1 MYISCWPSPDTVPCG
16 ACKYG
21 ARKHGK
27 LFGMSTHAVLEWR
40 NGLPYSTQFDDVYFS
55 VNPDHPQH
63 GLAETRHVFL
73 QHNQLQ
79 ARWQQLPT
87 DRPSHFVI
95 VETGFG
101 SGLNFLA
108 ALQLWQ
114 ETAPANAHLHFVSI
128 EIAPFTLQDLQMAH
142 AHFPGLAAISQALCQ
157 QYHLLQPGINQL
169 ELSAFSASL
178 TLYIGDSQQI
188 LPQLQLQADAWFLD
202 GFAPAKNPQMWQP
215 YLFECMA
222 RCAHAGTTFATFTSA
237 GLVKRGLQAVGFQV
251 EKTRGFGRKRE
262 MLCGM
267 WPASVSPS
275 ALPALPKVAIVGAGI
290 AGCSSAWQLAELGC
304 EVHVFE
310 RAAQIASG
318 ASGNPRGM
326 LYPRLNAEKPLNDQL
341 AWRSYSFSVR
351 HYASLDLG
359 EHAFQICGLLQL
371 GGNPREHKRVQ
382 KVASRYAHLGMLQ
395 QLDAAQASAVAGVT
409 LAHESLY
416 FAHGAWVNPA
426 VACAQ
431 MLNHPNIKLH
441 TQQDIQQLSPHQ
453 QCWQLVSHTGEID
466 TEFDAVIVC
475 NAAEAAKLL
484 PESGMWLNPVRGQMG
499 MIAGQPSMKS
509 LKVVLCGDGYLT
521 PVFEGQHAMGATFV
535 PGDPSTDVREQDNVS
550 NLEMVNKLSPQF
562 DQLVPASV
570 TYARASSRCGSPD
583 YLPYV
588 GSVLST
594 AELNAQH
601 RPIHDFSDLPAP
613 QGLYVHVAHGS
624 KGLMTA
630 PYCAAILARRLL
642 SDFGTCLPQLT
653 EDRFWAGLHPQRLLF
668 KQLGWK
674 SLLNPF
680 TDQASA

>member
-1 MYISCWPSPDTVPCG
+1 
-16 ACKYG
+16 
-21 ARKHGK
+21 
-27 LFGMSTHAVLEWR
+27 MSTHAVLEWR

-73 QHNQLQ
+73 QHNHLQ
-79 ARWQQLPT
+79 TRWQRLPA
-87 DRPSHFVI
+87 DKPSHFVI

-114 ETAPANAHLHFVSI
+114 QTAPATAHLHFVSI

-142 AHFPGLAAISQALCQ
+142 AHFPELATISQALCA

-169 ELSAFSASL
+169 HFPALSASL
-178 TLYIGDSQQI
+178 TLHIGDSQQI
-188 LPQLQLQADAWFLD
+188 FPHLNLQADAWFLD
-202 GFAPAKNPQMWQP
+202 GFAPSKNPQMWQAD
-215 YLFECMA
+215 LFECMA
-222 RCAHAGTTFATFTSA
+222 RSAHAGTTFATFTSA

-251 EKTRGFGRKRE
+251 EKTPGFGKKRD
-262 MLCGM
+262 MLCGT
-267 WPASVSPS
+267 WPLSEQLSPS
-275 ALPALPKVAIVGAGI
+275 PALPKVAIVGAGI

-341 AWRSYSFSVR
+341 AWRSYGFSVR
-351 HYASLDLG
+351 HYASLNLG

-371 GGNPREHKRVQ
+371 GSSPREHKRVN
-382 KVASRYAHLGMLQ
+382 KVASRYSHLGLLQ
-395 QLDAAQASAVAGVT
+395 LLDANQASDMAGVT
-409 LAHESLY
+409 LAYESLY

-426 VACAQ
+426 VACAR
-431 MLNHPNIKLH
+431 MLDHPQIKLH
-441 TQQDIQQLSPHQ
+441 TQQDIQQLSPYQ
-453 QCWQLVSHTGEID
+453 RDWRLFSHTGEID

-499 MIAGQPSMKS
+499 MLAEQPSMQS
-509 LKVVLCGDGYLT
+509 LKLILCGDGYLT
-521 PVFEGQHAMGATFV
+521 PSFEGQHAMGATFA
-535 PGDPSTDVREQDNVS
+535 PGDCSTDVREQDNVS

-562 DQLVPASV
+562 DQLGPGVV
-570 TYARASSRCGSPD
+570 TNARASSRCGSPD

-588 GSVLST
+588 GPVLST
-594 AELNAQH
+594 TTLNAKH
-601 RPIHDFSDLPAP
+601 TPIHDFSDLPP
-613 QGLYVHVAHGS
+613 SQGLYVHVAHGS

-642 SDFGTCLPQLT
+642 SDFGTSLPQLT